1 MEQADAL
8 GKQIQDGLKVRNARE
23 HAHVGVIIALVDH
36 GYIARDGNNV
46 ITVVD
51 GVQTTI
57 LTDTRPIITAAA
69 RGRNIVLLFDDGDLL
84 LVGHESVHV
93 DFTLDDV
100 YDTVNDVYLVNIIVA
115 ADRPEAAVVVADT
128 VLWVRFG
135 CLDATPASGAAHPGA
150 LRILDIEPGAV
161 IAFHCGAVCA
171 VSPTLKTAITF
182 SSEGDSTCVNAA
194 VTVPAHGEWKFAVSC
209 DSHFVIATET
219 SVLVY
224 TAAFELKTVYRIFGP
239 ADAIIVNSKIY
250 IATLL
255 GELLCV
261 PLSGGP
267 VVSCDHIPSIHLN
280 MRINY
285 DAGSVLC
292 KITDATLL
300 ALACNTRKLYG
311 YQYACV

>member
-1 MEQADAL
+1 MEEEADAH
-8 GKQIQDGLKVRNARE
+8 GKRIQDGLKVRDARE

-36 GYIARDGNNV
+36 GYIARDGNTI

-51 GVQTTI
+51 GIQTTI

-69 RGRNIVLLFDDGDLL
+69 RGRNIVLLFDDGELL

-115 ADRPEAAVVVADT
+115 ADRPEAAVVVVDT

-135 CLDATPASGAAHPGA
+135 CFDATPGVLS
-150 LRILDIEPGAV
+150 RVLDIEPGAV
-161 IAFHCGAVCA
+161 IAFHRGAVCA

-182 SSEGDSTCVNAA
+182 ASDGSSTCVNAA
-194 VTVPAHGEWKFAVSC
+194 VTVPSHGEWKFAVSC

-224 TAAFELKTVYRIFGP
+224 SSAFELQTVYRIFGP
-239 ADAIIVNSKIY
+239 ADAVVVSSNIY

-292 KITDATLL
+292 KITDTTFL
-300 ALACNTRKLYG
+300 ALACNTRKLYA
-311 YQYACV
+311 YKYACGIIH